1 MAMRLS
7 ENVKHAFDR
16 GADIAKEMKSEFYV
30 LEHLFLALCEDP
42 EFIGVL
48 QDYSVNV
55 EEYKAELKAYIKD
68 NLETSEN
75 EPFESESISMT
86 LTNSIIRAMSAGRE
100 VVEMV
105 HLLASINDLPESQ
118 ALYILEKMGLN
129 SNDII
134 YEYAHS
140 EKEDIEDE
148 D

>member
-75 EPFESESISMT
+75 EPFEKPDFIGEEVT
-86 LTNSIIRAMSAGRE
+86 GDPRYYNS
-100 VVEMV
+100 
-105 HLLASINDLPESQ
+105 HLMIHPYNQ
-118 ALYILEKMGLN
+118 W
-129 SNDII
+129 
-134 YEYAHS
+134 H
-140 EKEDIEDE
+140 
-148 D
+148 